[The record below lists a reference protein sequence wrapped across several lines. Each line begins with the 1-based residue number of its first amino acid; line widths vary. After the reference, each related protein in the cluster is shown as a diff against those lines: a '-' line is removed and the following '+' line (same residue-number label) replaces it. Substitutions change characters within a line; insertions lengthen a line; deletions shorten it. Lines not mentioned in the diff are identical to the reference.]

1 MKKIMMLLMIMVLS
15 IGLVAC
21 KTEAP
26 IDKEPDPVI
35 EEPVD
40 EPVVE
45 VEEPTTPVDSKE
57 VTLYFANEEYIQ
69 TGNESLEK
77 MIPEKRTIDIK
88 DISIEEAVIKELMN
102 GPKSDGVRTVIPATA
117 KILGV
122 EVTDGTAF
130 VDFAQEGLNGGS
142 LEETFTINQIVA
154 SLIELDTVDRVQFLI
169 DGEIGDS
176 LMGHYSIEEPF
187 EEPVN

>member
-21 KTEAP
+21 KTQAP
-26 IDKEPDPVI
+26 IDSEPGPVV
-35 EEPVD
+35 EEPVE

-45 VEEPTTPVDSKE
+45 EVEE

-88 DISIEEAVIKELMN
+88 DISIEEAVIMELMN
-102 GPKSDGVRTVIPATA
+102 GPKSDGVRTVIPASAT
-117 KILGV
+117 LLSV
-122 EVTDGTAF
+122 ETTDGTAF
-130 VDFAQEGLNGGS
+130 VDFSSEGMNGGS
-142 LEETFTINQIVA
+142 LEETYTINQIVA
-154 SLIELDTVDRVQFLI
+154 SLVDLDTVDRVQFLV
-169 DGEIGDS
+169 DGQLGDS

-187 EEPVN
+187 EKPVN

>member
-26 IDKEPDPVI
+26 IDSEPDPVV

-45 VEEPTTPVDSKE
+45 EEPTIPNESKE

-117 KILGV
+117 TILGV

-130 VDFAQEGLNGGS
+130 VDFAREGLNGGS
-142 LEETFTINQIVA
+142 LEETYTINQIVA

-176 LMGHYSIEEPF
+176 LMGHYSIDKPF
-187 EEPVN
+187 EKPLS

>member
-1 MKKIMMLLMIMVLS
+1 MKKIMMLFMIMVLS

-26 IDKEPDPVI
+26 IDNTPDPVV

-45 VEEPTTPVDSKE
+45 EPTIPNESKE

-154 SLIELDTVDRVQFLI
+154 SFIELDTVDRVQFLI
-169 DGEIGDS
+169 DGEISES
-176 LMGHYSIEEPF
+176 LMGHYSIDKPF
-187 EEPVN
+187 EKPLS